1 MQRLRHAPRIARL
14 VLVWLGLSLGVAI
27 ASPWVRPAGFA
38 MVCSASGALQL
49 AAFEDAPEAGAT
61 GTGALDCP
69 LCLPLLAPPGVAPQ
83 RLAHRLPAPSLLPR
97 STSPC
102 VPVQGAAPW
111 PGCGPPDRV

>member
-38 MVCSASGALQL
+38 MVCSSSGALQL
-49 AAFEDAPEAGAT
+49 AAFDDAPDSGAT

-111 PGCGPPDRV
+111 PGCGPPARG